1 MSESVTDVRKNLL
14 ERTKRL
20 RVYRQHIRQS
30 QCQHLKVEEHLK
42 VCGNGEFRIFTLLQ
56 MRS

>member
-30 QCQHLKVEEHLK
+30 QYQHLKVEEHLR